1 VNKQLRVRTA
11 WLAAACVLLISG
23 TSRAGD
29 PPVLSSALHTDTTVP
44 ATKGEPTLETFR
56 DAARGRAAGGD
67 NQTALTGRAL
77 PAPLVVVATGPDGK
91 PLVGALVQFRL
102 VAPQDHALGEA
113 TTGTDGRAAFNFATG
128 ESPAPYTVLARLHG
142 EAGIGAET
150 VFHLQVRRPAWA
162 MFLLF
167 GLFGGMGLFLY
178 GMTIMSNALQRSAGR
193 RLRTILSAVTANRF
207 IGLAVGAFV
216 TMLIQSSSATTVM
229 LVSFVQAGL
238 ISFSQ
243 TLGVILGADI
253 GTTITVQLIAFNL
266 TDYALLV
273 VAIGFTMRV
282 LPRGGRLV
290 SIGEI
295 LLGCGI
301 LFFGMQVM
309 SDAMHPLRS
318 YQPFLDQV
326 LRLENPILSI
336 LLGTAFS
343 AAIHSSA
350 AFIGIVM
357 VLAQQGLLSL
367 EAAIPL
373 LLGANVGTCI
383 TAVMASLGTSRP
395 ARRVAAAHTGFK
407 ILGVL
412 LLVGWIPTFAAL
424 VRSISPGHGNLA
436 TDPET
441 MARLLPRQIAN
452 AHTIFNVAL
461 AVICLPFTGVAARLV
476 TRLLP
481 DKPESEKEWTL
492 RARHLDQDM
501 VRVPALA
508 LNLAKVEIL
517 SVGDRVRSM
526 AQDCLKPFVD
536 HDPALLAD
544 LHRREEEVDALE
556 EQITAYLVEI
566 GRQKLSGE
574 QLREVYLMLHVV
586 KQFEHIADVVD
597 KQITPLALKMI
608 DRGSEFSASGR
619 EEVATYHV
627 KMCKQMSRALD
638 TFLENSLEKAQHMRS
653 KQANYLALEDAY
665 RQSHFERVHDAVAE
679 SVATSEIHLELMDCF
694 RQMSS
699 ASTNIGRAIMTMN
712 SGGMVPDLDD

>member
-1 VNKQLRVRTA
+1 MWLVASCLACLAMPLRASEPLVLPEA
-11 WLAAACVLLISG
+11 IPAAA
-23 TSRAGD
+23 TRAPG
-29 PPVLSSALHTDTTVP
+29 A
-44 ATKGEPTLETFR
+44 PTLEVYH
-56 DAARGRAAGGD
+56 DQARGRAAGGD
-67 NQTALTGRAL
+67 NQTALTNRAL
-77 PAPLVVVATGPDGK
+77 PAPLVVVATDADGK
-91 PLVGALVQFRL
+91 PLQGAVVQFRL

-113 TTGTDGRAAFNFATG
+113 TTGADGRAAFNFATG
-128 ESPAPYTVLARLHG
+128 ASAAPYTVLARLQG
-142 EAGIGAET
+142 ESDVRAET

-162 MFLLF
+162 MFLVF
-167 GLFGGMGLFLY
+167 GLCGGMGLFLY

-193 RLRTILSAVTANRF
+193 RLRTILSKVTANRF

-253 GTTITVQLIAFNL
+253 GTTVTVQLIAFNL

-273 VAIGFTMRV
+273 VAIGFTLRV
-282 LPRGGRLV
+282 LPRAGRLV

-295 LLGCGI
+295 LLGAGI

-336 LLGTAFS
+336 LVGTAFS

-383 TAVMASLGTSRP
+383 TAVMASMGTERP

-412 LLVGWIPTFAAL
+412 LMVGWIPTFAHL
-424 VRSISPGHGNLA
+424 VRSVSPGHGHLPA
-436 TDPET
+436 DAEE

-461 AVICLPFTGVAARLV
+461 AMICLPFTGIAARLV

-481 DKPESEKEWTL
+481 DKPEAAREWTL
-492 RARHLDQDM
+492 RARHLDPDM

-526 AQDCLKPFVD
+526 AQDCLKPFVE
-536 HDPALLAD
+536 HDVALLDD

-556 EQITAYLVEI
+556 EQITAYLVEV
-566 GRQKLSGE
+566 GRQKLSAE

-597 KQITPLALKMI
+597 KQVAPLARKMNEK
-608 DRGSEFSASGR
+608 GSDFSVSGR
-619 EEVATYHV
+619 EEVAIYHV

-638 TFLENSLEKAQHMRS
+638 TFLENSLEKAKHMRS

-665 RQSHFERVHDAVAE
+665 RQAHFERVHDAVAE

-712 SGGMVPDLDD
+712 SGGLVPDLDD